1 MSRIPWEGKEDIKSD
16 IKKVKRNWIEE
27 LMGGE
32 EEVELT
38 IDFKNYVQRVG
49 EVIINELYVPQE
61 SKMYPAH

>member
-49 EVIINELYVPQE
+49 
-61 SKMYPAH
+61 